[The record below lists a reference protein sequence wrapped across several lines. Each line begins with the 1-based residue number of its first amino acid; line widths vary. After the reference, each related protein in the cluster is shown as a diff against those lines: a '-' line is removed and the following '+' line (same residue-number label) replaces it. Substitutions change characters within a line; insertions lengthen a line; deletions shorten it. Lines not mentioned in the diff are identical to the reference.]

1 MFLKRKDGRDMTLS
15 EQRMIIEEFSGLI
28 RPVPYTEKDLM
39 SFNPDGSLTLGFYRT
54 NQVGDGDI
62 EYEVTFFTN
71 TSERLVRGNYI
82 DAIDKVN
89 ERWKILRQFCENR
102 EDALESTINNRLGGD
117 QSALDS
123 VTWYNGLAEYV
134 LRWKQDALAWKQDE
148 LAVSESKYERFSV
161 DCTTYGVEEPDDRVL
176 YQLQVLWMIAVDKF
190 GDYGISPRT
199 GWIENIS
206 LFVLWCDEITQTY
219 SCDIGS
225 IEYINKQEEKEND

>member
-1 MFLKRKDGRDMTLS
+1 MFLKRKDGSDMTLS
-15 EQRMIIEEFSGLI
+15 EQGMIIEEFSSLI
-28 RPVPYTEKDLM
+28 SPVPYTEKDLV
-39 SFNPDGSLTLGFYRT
+39 SFNPDGSLTLGFHRVNPT
-54 NQVGDGDI
+54 SDDDT

-71 TSERLVRGNYI
+71 TLEQLDRGDYI
-82 DAIDKVN
+82 GATGDDKVDK
-89 ERWKILRQFCENR
+89 RWNILRQFCENR
-102 EDALESTINNRLGGD
+102 EAALKSTINNRLGGD

-134 LRWKQDALAWKQDE
+134 LRWKQEALAI
-148 LAVSESKYERFSV
+148 SEKGDKFFRV
-161 DCTTYGVEEPDDRVL
+161 DSTTYGAEERDARIF

-190 GDYGISPRT
+190 GDYGTSPRT

-219 SCDIGS
+219 SYDIGS

>member
-1 MFLKRKDGRDMTLS
+1 MFLKRKDDRDMTLS
-15 EQRMIIEEFSGLI
+15 EQRAIIEKFSSRI
-28 RPVPYTEKDLM
+28 SPVPYTEKDLM
-39 SFNPDGSLTLGFYRT
+39 SFNPDGSLTLGFHRVNT
-54 NQVGDGDI
+54 TSDDDT

-71 TSERLVRGNYI
+71 TPERLDRGDYI
-82 DAIDKVN
+82 DATGDDKADK
-89 ERWKILRQFCENR
+89 RWKILIQFCENR
-102 EDALESTINNRLGGD
+102 EEDLKSTINTRLGGD

-134 LRWKQDALAWKQDE
+134 LRWKQDALAI
-148 LAVSESKYERFSV
+148 SENGDKYFRADPMMYAAAGKRDARIF
-161 DCTTYGVEEPDDRVL
+161 

-190 GDYGISPRT
+190 GNYGTSPRT

-219 SCDIGS
+219 SYDIGS

>member
-1 MFLKRKDGRDMTLS
+1 MFLKRKDGSDMTLS
-15 EQRMIIEEFSGLI
+15 EQEMIIEEFSSLI
-28 RPVPYTEKDLM
+28 SPVPYTEKDLV
-39 SFNPDGSLTLGFYRT
+39 SFNPDGSLTLGFHRVNPT
-54 NQVGDGDI
+54 SDDDT

-71 TSERLVRGNYI
+71 TLEQQDRGDYI
-82 DAIDKVN
+82 GATGDDKADK
-89 ERWKILRQFCENR
+89 RWEILRQFCENR
-102 EDALESTINNRLGGD
+102 EEALKSTINNRLGGD

-134 LRWKQDALAWKQDE
+134 LRWKQDALAI
-148 LAVSESKYERFSV
+148 SESGYKFFSV
-161 DCTTYGVEEPDDRVL
+161 DSTTYSAEERDARIF

-190 GDYGISPRT
+190 GDYGTSPRT

-219 SCDIGS
+219 SYDIGS